1 MAIIPLMSVRTL
13 GADVVGLGAAAHRV
27 PAATGRDFALRSD
40 DGRLGRGRVGGRTE
54 FGGEIFL
61 AGLDGSCAYRSS
73 RLNGRFG
80 GVFAGEVMME
90 IGAVA
95 KKTQIDLI
103 LLYYKHKLENLR

>member
-40 DGRLGRGRVGGRTE
+40 GGRLGRGRVGGRTE

-80 GVFAGEVMME
+80 GVFAGEMMME
-90 IGAVA
+90 IGAVG
-95 KKTQIDLI
+95 KTEIDLI
-103 LLYYKHKLENLR
+103 MLYYKHKLDNLR